1 MCAKKSSAPLLRDW
15 VNEYLDTYVRPVCK
29 PSSTAY
35 FADNLLKHVV
45 PALGDVPLDEIDSAT
60 LQRFFND
67 QAAHGRLTDGGPLS
81 TKSIRNLRTA
91 VSGCFTMAVAQG
103 VLGKNPVPGTVIRR
117 SVKPVVETM
126 SETDHD
132 KLMNFLFTDP
142 NLMNLGII
150 LCASLAMRRGEV
162 CALRWKDY
170 DGAYLHIHS
179 TVKRLP
185 SDDPQGPKTK
195 LVFGPAKTEAA
206 KRDLALPPDLC
217 TLLDLQAQR
226 FADMFG
232 APPGPEDFIVFNAVG
247 TLTDPDNLTHY
258 FSDVLAGLGLKHV
271 KLHALRHT
279 FATRAVE
286 QGIDIETVSG
296 LLGHTDVTTTTH
308 YYLHPRQE
316 AMNNALW
323 KLSSAVGTPPKKLPC
338 VVRGQDVSHKY
349 TRRASFAV
357 SGEGAAV

>member
-1 MCAKKSSAPLLRDW
+1 MRTKTTNFPLFRDW
-15 VNEYLDTYVRPVCK
+15 VHEYLNTYVRPVCK

-35 FADNLLKHVV
+35 FADNLLKHAV
-45 PALGDVPLDEIDSAT
+45 PALGALSLDEIDSAT

-103 VLGKNPVPGTVIRR
+103 VLSKNPVPGTVIRR
-117 SVKPVVETM
+117 APKPAMETM
-126 SETDHD
+126 GEADLE
-132 KLMNFLFTDP
+132 KLMDFLYQDP
-142 NLMNLGII
+142 NLMNFPII
-150 LCASLAMRRGEV
+150 LAARLAIRRGEV
-162 CALRWKDY
+162 CALRWQDY
-170 DGAYLHIHS
+170 DGSYLHIRS

-185 SDDPQGPKTK
+185 SNNPQGPKTE

-226 FADMFG
+226 FAEMFG
-232 APPGPEDFIVFNAVG
+232 RQPRDEDFIAFNSVG
-247 TLTDPDNLTHY
+247 TVTDPDHLTHY
-258 FSDVLAGLGLKHV
+258 FSDVLAGLHLPHV

-279 FATRAVE
+279 FASRAVE

-308 YYLHPRQE
+308 YYLHPRQD

-323 KLSSAVGTPPKKLPC
+323 KLSAAVGTPPKRLPC

-349 TRRASFAV
+349 TRRATFGGC
-357 SGEGAAV
+357 GEGAAV